1 MDPISLGILTG
12 LISNACFKVICDKSA
27 LHFNKVKQKFDEE
40 IKANNVSI
48 SNIDDLNPI
57 ITQLEKLP
65 ISEDDSPK
73 KIEKIILADEAIKKE
88 LEIFIENNKNKIKS
102 VNKTV
107 NINNSGSGI
116 ISFGDINQ

>member
-12 LISNACFKVICDKSA
+12 LISNACFKVICDTST
-27 LHFNKVKQKFDEE
+27 LHFNKVKQKLNEE
-40 IKANNVSI
+40 IKANNLSI
-48 SNIDDLNPI
+48 PNVDALNPI

-73 KIEKIILADEAIKKE
+73 KIEKIILADETIKKE
-88 LEIFIENNKNKIKS
+88 LELFIENNKDEIKT

-107 NINNSGSGI
+107 NINNSGNGI

>member
-1 MDPISLGILTG
+1 M
-12 LISNACFKVICDKSA
+12 
-27 LHFNKVKQKFDEE
+27 
-40 IKANNVSI
+40 
-48 SNIDDLNPI
+48 
-57 ITQLEKLP
+57 P